1 MLLSGMLVIGS
12 VPGSVLAA
20 STDVASGQTSEA
32 AEDVLTE
39 DTSEAPAAAGETSEA
54 AEDVLTE
61 GTSEAPADA
70 GETSENAK
78 EVLTVET
85 SEAPMDAGEGYSAEE
100 SAEEEAEE
108 QYYTVTLDANGGFFE
123 NEWDDALGDTIQQA
137 EVVEK
142 HIPVDGTV
150 AAFPV
155 FTDQDGQSMV
165 FAGWSLERDGEL
177 ITAGDE
183 EYAPVD
189 SCILYAGWQAEDT
202 ATGENGEQEAAADE
216 ITEQTDSAQET
227 EEAETLEKSADTG
240 DAVTAEYS
248 PVAED
253 TASEADHDP
262 EAESEQAAVPDQE
275 AAPAVENIE
284 NEDIENEDIEKAGG
298 ISSDTAEAG
307 EEIQPEL
314 NESSQEEET
323 VREAAKGAVDSG
335 TCGENVTWTL
345 DENGT
350 LTISGTGEMEDYE
363 QSSYPFMYDDVK
375 TVIIKNGVTSIGDWV
390 FIYCRSMTRVEIP
403 QSVTRIGTGA
413 FCCCS
418 SLKTITLPANVTSI
432 GDYAFESCPLSSI
445 TIPDAVTS
453 IGAGV
458 FENCIDLKSIEIPKN
473 VTSIGNNLFYGC
485 SSLET
490 VTLPDGVTSIG
501 KYAFGKCSS
510 LTGITLPKD
519 LTSIDQYAFYLSSL
533 ESIEIPK
540 GVTSIGNYA
549 FYLSSLESITLSED
563 LTSIGNRAFSGCKSL
578 KAITLPDGV
587 NSIGWAAFEDCSS
600 LKSIVIPK
608 DVTSI
613 GTGLFINCSS
623 LESIEIPESVTSIGE
638 QAFQNCSSLE
648 NIEIPESVTSIGQE
662 AFENCSSLKRIVIP
676 KNVTS
681 IGTGMFLNCSSLTS
695 IEIPV
700 GLTDIGIE
708 AFSGCSSLK
717 SIEIPKSVT
726 SIGWQAFEDCS
737 SLESITIPG
746 GVTSIASHMCT
757 NCSSLKNVTIPK
769 GVTIIDW
776 QAFEN
781 CSSLTKI
788 TLPDSVNTISFAA
801 FRNCSKLTNITIP
814 DSVTDISSL
823 AFNGCPDLVISGYSG
838 SKAQEYATQKNIP
851 FLILIDRASVTIPGQ
866 PYTYTGD
873 SIEPEVTVILNETK
887 LIKGTDYTVAC
898 SNNIDVGTA
907 AVTVTGTGSYDGI
920 KELTFDIGKAVQT
933 ITASD
938 LSLAYP
944 ESGKITVSGCQ
955 GDLSYTSS
963 DQSVA
968 EVDISGNVTAKRPG
982 TTTITIAA
990 AGTKNY
996 YEAEKDIS
1004 VTVAKGIQPIKA
1016 SNLSLTYPDS
1026 GKITISG
1033 NEGKVTYKS
1042 SNTAVA
1048 AVDSAGKVTAK
1059 GGGTAK
1065 ITITAAETDYY
1076 KETTKE
1082 ITVDVAKTAQSI
1094 TASDL
1099 SLTYPDSGNIA
1110 ASGNKGRLTY
1120 KSSNTAV
1127 ATVDAAGKVMAKG
1140 GGTAKITITAAE
1152 TAQYNAASKTIT
1164 VNVAKAGQT
1173 ITAKAAAPVVF
1184 AGQTTTVSVTGAKGT
1199 VSFKSSDST
1208 IAAVDKSTGK
1218 VTAKKAGT
1226 VKITA
1231 ASGATAQ
1238 YNAAPSK
1245 TVTIKVLP
1253 AVTSSLT
1260 AANLATGIKLTWK
1273 KVSGATG
1280 YKIYRNSTLIKTI
1293 NGDSTVTYVDTKA
1306 NTNMTRYIYK
1316 VVAKGPAGD
1325 SPLARTVTAY
1335 RVNRPTLSS
1344 VTNSAFSVMTAKW
1357 TRTARATGY
1366 QIKYSTSKTFASDNG
1381 TVSAYGAAAD
1391 SRRIAD
1397 LKRGKTYY
1405 VKIRAYKVVGNG
1417 LYWSEWSPTKTVRI
1431 SK

>member
-1 MLLSGMLVIGS
+1 MSKLSNRITVMLLSGMLVIGS

-32 AEDVLTE
+32 AEDVFTE
-39 DTSEAPAAAGETSEA
+39 EISEIPAAAGETSEA
-54 AEDVLTE
+54 GEDVLIEDTSETPAAAGETSEAGEDVLTE
-61 GTSEAPADA
+61 ETAESPEFA
-70 GETSENAK
+70 GESY
-78 EVLTVET
+78 
-85 SEAPMDAGEGYSAEE
+85 SGDASAEE
-100 SAEEEAEE
+100 EE

-155 FTDQDGQSMV
+155 FTDQDGQSMI

-177 ITAGDE
+177 IIAGDE

-189 SCILYAGWQAEDT
+189 SCILYAVWQAAESED
-202 ATGENGEQEAAADE
+202 AAPGENGEQEAAADE

-227 EEAETLEKSADTG
+227 EEAETSEKSADTG
-240 DAVTAEYS
+240 DAVTAEHS

-253 TASEADHDP
+253 AASEADHDP

-307 EEIQPEL
+307 EEIEPEL

-323 VREAAKGAVDSG
+323 VREAAKGVVDSG

-350 LTISGTGEMEDYE
+350 LTISGTGKMEDYK
-363 QSSYPFMYDDVK
+363 QSSYPFMYDDIK

-390 FIYCRSMTRVEIP
+390 FLYCRSMTRVEIP
-403 QSVTRIGTGA
+403 QSVTRIGAGS

-418 SLKTITLPANVTSI
+418 SLETITLPANVTSI
-432 GDYAFESCPLSSI
+432 GDYAFQSCPLSSI

-453 IGAGV
+453 IGAAV
-458 FENCIDLKSIEIPKN
+458 FENCVGLETITLPAN

-485 SSLET
+485 SNLET

-613 GTGLFINCSS
+613 GTGMFINCSS

-638 QAFQNCSSLE
+638 EAFQNCSSLK
-648 NIEIPESVTSIGQE
+648 S
-662 AFENCSSLKRIVIP
+662 IVIP
-676 KNVTS
+676 KDVTS
-681 IGTGMFLNCSSLTS
+681 IGTGMFINCSSLTS
-695 IEIPV
+695 VEIPV
-700 GLTDIGIE
+700 GLTDIGID

-717 SIEIPKSVT
+717 SIEIPERVT

-746 GVTSIASHMCT
+746 GVTSISSHMCT

-801 FRNCSKLTNITIP
+801 FRNCSKLTSITIP
-814 DSVTDISSL
+814 DSVTDISSS

-838 SKAQEYATQKNIP
+838 SKAQEYAKQKNIP

-887 LIKGTDYTVAC
+887 LTQGTDYTVDC

-907 AVTVTGTGSYDGI
+907 AVTVTGTGSYAGI

-944 ESGKITVSGCQ
+944 ESRKITVSGCQ
-955 GDLSYTSS
+955 GDLSYTSL

-1016 SNLSLTYPDS
+1016 SNLSLTFPNS
-1026 GKITISG
+1026 GKITVSG

-1127 ATVDAAGKVMAKG
+1127 ATVDAAGKVTAKG

-1164 VNVAKAGQT
+1164 VNVAKAAQS
-1173 ITAKAAAPVVF
+1173 ITAKAAAPVIF
-1184 AGQTTTVSVTGAKGT
+1184 AGQTTSVSVTGAKGT
-1199 VSFKSSDST
+1199 RSFKSSDTT

-1231 ASGATAQ
+1231 ASTATAQ
-1238 YNAAPSK
+1238 YNAASK

-1253 AVTSSLT
+1253 AATSSLT
-1260 AANLATGIKLTWK
+1260 AANQATGIKLTWK
-1273 KVSGATG
+1273 KVPGVTG

-1293 NGDSTVTYVDTKA
+1293 TGDSTVTYVDTKA

-1316 VVAKGPAGD
+1316 VVANGPAGD
-1325 SPLARTVTAY
+1325 SPLSRSITVY
-1335 RVNRPTLSS
+1335 RVKRPEISFAA
-1344 VTNSAFSVMTAKW
+1344 NSGPSRMTVKW

-1381 TVSAYGAAAD
+1381 TVSAYGGTTD
-1391 SRRIAD
+1391 SRRIGD
-1397 LKRGKTYY
+1397 LKKGKIYY
-1405 VKIRAYKVVGNG
+1405 VKIRTYKVVGNG
-1417 LYWSEWSPTKTVRI
+1417 LYWSEWSPVKSVKI